1 MTILIFILILSF
13 LVLIHE
19 LGHFLTAKKFGIKVE
34 EFGMGYPPK
43 ALTLHKDKGG
53 TEYTLNW
60 LPFGGFVR
68 MFGEDGSMTTE
79 GKNTGGNA
87 FFDKPV
93 WQRLMVIVAGV
104 SVNFVFG
111 VLAFATIY
119 TIMGIPT
126 VIDGVKISQVA
137 TNSPAQR
144 AGLSEG
150 DIITQLEADGVS
162 LPVKDSTSFIA
173 ALQQLAGETP
183 QVNFRRGEAL
193 QSVDVYVRTKEEIP
207 ADQGSIGVVI
217 NDFELKR
224 YPAWQMPFRG
234 ALVGLQSALEF
245 GLLLLKS
252 LGTMVANIFTQGK
265 LPVEVAGPVG
275 IVHMAQKE
283 GILTSGWLDRLNFA
297 AILSINLA
305 IINLI
310 PFPAL
315 DGGRVIFLL
324 YEGIRRKRINPRI
337 EHYANV
343 AGFMLLIGMIMAV
356 SARDIARVAQDSAVQ
371 TWFKNLLP
379 L

>member
-1 MTILIFILILSF
+1 MTIIIFILILSF

-79 GKNTGGNA
+79 GKGTQGKA

-93 WQRLMVIVAGV
+93 WQRMIVIIAGV
-104 SVNFVFG
+104 SVNFAFG
-111 VLAFATIY
+111 VAAFATIY

-137 TNSPAQR
+137 SNSPAQE
-144 AGLSEG
+144 AGLASG
-150 DIITQLEADGVS
+150 DVITQIETTEVS
-162 LPVKDSTSFIA
+162 LQIKDSAGFIA
-173 ALQQLAGETP
+173 AVQQLAGETATVQFKRND
-183 QVNFRRGEAL
+183 QVQATE
-193 QSVDVYVRTKEEIP
+193 VYVRSKEEIP

-224 YPAWQMPFRG
+224 YPTWQMPFRG
-234 ALVGLQSALEF
+234 AVVGLQSAVEF
-245 GLLLLKS
+245 GILLLKS

-324 YEGIRRKRINPRI
+324 YEGIRRKRINPKI
-337 EHYANV
+337 EHYANF
-343 AGFMLLIGMIMAV
+343 AGFMLLISMIVAV
-356 SARDIARVAQDSAVQ
+356 SARDISRVVQDASVQ
-371 TWFKNLLP
+371 SWFKNLWP
-379 L
+379 

>member
-1 MTILIFILILSF
+1 MTIIIFILILSF

-79 GKNTGGNA
+79 GKGTQGKA

-93 WQRLMVIVAGV
+93 WQRLIVIIAGV
-104 SVNFVFG
+104 TVNFVFG
-111 VLAFATIY
+111 VAAFATIY

-126 VIDGVKISQVA
+126 VIDGVKVSQVA
-137 TNSPAQR
+137 TNSPAQD
-144 AGLSEG
+144 AGLISG
-150 DIITQLEADGVS
+150 DVITQIETDEVK
-162 LPVKDSTSFIA
+162 LPIKDSAGFIA
-173 ALQQLAGETP
+173 AAQQLAGE
-183 QVNFRRGEAL
+183 EAL
-193 QSVDVYVRTKEEIP
+193 IHFERDNETQTTEVYVRTKEEIP
-207 ADQGSIGVVI
+207 ADQGSIGIVI

-224 YPAWQMPFRG
+224 YSAWQMPFRG

-324 YEGIRRKRINPRI
+324 YEGMRRKRINPRI
-337 EHYANV
+337 EQYANV
-343 AGFMLLIGMIMAV
+343 AGFMLLVGMIMAV
-356 SARDIARVAQDSAVQ
+356 SVRDISRVVQDSAVQ
-371 TWFKNLLP
+371 TWFRNLLP
-379 L
+379 

>member
-1 MTILIFILILSF
+1 MTIIIFILILSF

-68 MFGEDGSMTTE
+68 MFGEDGSLASE
-79 GKNTGGNA
+79 GKGTQGKA

-93 WQRLMVIVAGV
+93 WQRMIVIIAGV
-104 SVNFVFG
+104 SVNFAFG
-111 VLAFATIY
+111 VVAFATIY

-137 TNSPAQR
+137 SNSPAQD
-144 AGLSEG
+144 AGLTIG
-150 DIITQLEADGVS
+150 DVITQIETSDLT
-162 LPVKDSTSFIA
+162 LQIKDSAGFIA
-173 ALQQLAGETP
+173 AVQQLAGETATV
-183 QVNFRRGEAL
+183 QFKRNNEA
-193 QSVDVYVRTKEEIP
+193 QKTEVYVRSKEEIP

-224 YPAWQMPFRG
+224 YPTWQMPFRG
-234 ALVGLQSALEF
+234 AVVGLQSAVEF
-245 GLLLLKS
+245 GILLLKS

-324 YEGIRRKRINPRI
+324 YEGILRKRINPKI
-337 EHYANV
+337 EHYANF
-343 AGFMLLIGMIMAV
+343 AGFMLLISMIVAV
-356 SARDIARVAQDSAVQ
+356 SARDISRVAQDSAVQ
-371 TWFKNLLP
+371 NWFKNLLP
-379 L
+379 

>member
-1 MTILIFILILSF
+1 MTILIFIIILSF

-43 ALTLHKDKGG
+43 ALTLHKDKDG

-68 MFGEDGSMTTE
+68 MFGEDGALTSE
-79 GKNTGGNA
+79 GKSTQGKA

-93 WQRLMVIVAGV
+93 WQRMIVIIAGV
-104 SVNFVFG
+104 SVNFIFG
-111 VLAFATIY
+111 VIAFATIY

-126 VIDGVKISQVA
+126 VIDGVKINQVA
-137 TNSPAQR
+137 NGSPAQE
-144 AGLSEG
+144 AGLQSG
-150 DIITQLEADGVS
+150 DIITQIQTDELQF
-162 LPVKDSTSFIA
+162 PIQDSAGFIA
-173 ALQQLAGETP
+173 AAQQLAGET
-183 QVNFRRGEAL
+183 AL
-193 QSVDVYVRTKEEIP
+193 VQFERAEQSQTTEVYVRTKEEVP

-224 YPAWQMPFRG
+224 YPTWQMPFRG
-234 ALVGLQSALEF
+234 ALVGLQSAVEF
-245 GLLLLKS
+245 GVLLLKS
-252 LGTMVANIFTQGK
+252 LGGMVANIFTQGK

-315 DGGRVIFLL
+315 DGGRFIFLI
-324 YEGIRRKRINPRI
+324 YEGIRRKRINPKI
-337 EHYANV
+337 EHYANF
-343 AGFMLLIGMIMAV
+343 AGFLLLISMIVAV
-356 SARDIARVAQDSAVQ
+356 SARDISRVAQDVNVQ
-371 TWFKNLLP
+371 NWFKNLLP
-379 L
+379 

>member
-1 MTILIFILILSF
+1 MTIIIFILILSF

-68 MFGEDGSMTTE
+68 MFGEDGSLASE
-79 GKNTGGNA
+79 GKGTQGKA

-93 WQRLMVIVAGV
+93 WQRMIVIVAGV
-104 SVNFVFG
+104 TVNFIFG
-111 VLAFATIY
+111 VIAFATIY

-126 VIDGVKISQVA
+126 MIDGVKINQVA
-137 TNSPAQR
+137 TGSPAEI
-144 AGLSEG
+144 AGLQNG
-150 DIITQLEADGVS
+150 DIITQIQAEDLQF
-162 LPVKDSTSFIA
+162 PVQDSAGFIA
-173 ALQQLAGETP
+173 AAQQLAGETALVQFERGD
-183 QVNFRRGEAL
+183 QVQTTE
-193 QSVDVYVRTKEEIP
+193 VYVRTKEEVP

-224 YPAWQMPFRG
+224 YPTWQMPFRG
-234 ALVGLQSALEF
+234 AVVGLQSAVEF
-245 GLLLLKS
+245 GVLLLKS

-315 DGGRVIFLL
+315 DGGRFIFLI
-324 YEGIRRKRINPRI
+324 YEGIRRKRINPKI
-337 EHYANV
+337 EHYANF
-343 AGFMLLIGMIMAV
+343 AGFLLLISMIVAV
-356 SARDIARVAQDSAVQ
+356 SARDISRVAQDVNVQ
-371 TWFKNLLP
+371 NWFRNLLP
-379 L
+379 

>member
-43 ALTLHKDKGG
+43 AVTLYKDKGG

-68 MFGEDGSMTTE
+68 MFGEDGSMATE
-79 GKNTGGNA
+79 GKDTSGKA

-93 WQRLMVIVAGV
+93 WQRLIVIVAGV
-104 SVNFVFG
+104 SINFMFG
-111 VLAFATIY
+111 VIAFATIY
-119 TIMGIPT
+119 TTMGIPT
-126 VIDGVKISQVA
+126 VVDGVKISQVA
-137 TNSPAQR
+137 SNSPAQS
-144 AGLSEG
+144 AGLQQG
-150 DIITQLEADGVS
+150 DIIKQVETDEVK
-162 LPVKDSTSFIA
+162 LPIKDSAGFIA
-173 ALQQLAGETP
+173 AAQQLAGEKVLIHFERDSGT
-183 QVNFRRGEAL
+183 QMTE
-193 QSVDVYVRTKEEIP
+193 VYVRTKEEIP
-207 ADQGSIGVVI
+207 ADQGSVGIVI

-234 ALVGLQSALEF
+234 ALVGMQSALEF

-324 YEGIRRKRINPRI
+324 YEGIRRRRINPRV
-337 EHYANV
+337 EHYANF
-343 AGFMLLIGMIMAV
+343 AGFILLVGMIVAV
-356 SARDIARVAQDSAVQ
+356 SARDITRVMQDSSVQ
-371 TWFKNLLP
+371 AWFKHLLP
-379 L
+379 

>member
-1 MTILIFILILSF
+1 MTIIIFILILSF

-68 MFGEDGSMTTE
+68 MFGEDGSLTSE
-79 GKNTGGNA
+79 GKGTQGKA

-93 WQRLMVIVAGV
+93 WQRMIVIIAGV
-104 SVNFVFG
+104 TVNFIFG
-111 VLAFATIY
+111 VIAFATIY
-119 TIMGIPT
+119 SIMGIPT
-126 VIDGVKISQVA
+126 MIDGVKINQVA
-137 TNSPAQR
+137 TGSPADVS
-144 AGLSEG
+144 GLQIG
-150 DIITQLEADGVS
+150 DIITHIQTEEVQF
-162 LPVKDSTSFIA
+162 PVQDSAGFIA
-173 ALQQLAGETP
+173 AAQQLAGETAVVQFERGD
-183 QVNFRRGEAL
+183 QVQTTE
-193 QSVDVYVRTKEEIP
+193 VYVRTKEEVP

-217 NDFELKR
+217 NDFELQR
-224 YPAWQMPFRG
+224 YPTWQMPFRG
-234 ALVGLQSALEF
+234 AVVGLQSAVEF
-245 GLLLLKS
+245 GVLLLKS

-315 DGGRVIFLL
+315 DGGRFIFLI
-324 YEGIRRKRINPRI
+324 YEGIRRKRINPKI
-337 EHYANV
+337 EHYANF
-343 AGFMLLIGMIMAV
+343 AGFLLLISMIVAV
-356 SARDIARVAQDSAVQ
+356 SARDISRVAQDVNVQ
-371 TWFKNLLP
+371 NWFKNLLP
-379 L
+379 